1 MFIYIVGSIFARVD
15 YIKDKIKIF
24 RVDTIALFVILM
36 KMAVKL
42 SEIMLDLTA
51 PADLAIQAGQAILVL
66 VYFGFF
72 ELIFGIYSIIT
83 HKDGKKI

>member
-42 SEIMLDLTA
+42 SEVMLDLTA

-72 ELIFGIYSIIT
+72 ALIFGIYSIIT